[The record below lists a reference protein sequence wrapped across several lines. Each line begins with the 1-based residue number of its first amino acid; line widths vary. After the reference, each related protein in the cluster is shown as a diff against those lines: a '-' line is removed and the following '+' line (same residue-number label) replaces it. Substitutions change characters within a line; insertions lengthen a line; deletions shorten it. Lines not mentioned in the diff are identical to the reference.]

1 MGQAKNRGSKEDR
14 KRLALIR
21 DINYLNKS
29 ITEMIQKD
37 SKEDDT
43 KVLDMRKS
51 LGLVDINTAQ
61 YSFLKTQK
69 EKVEDMTR
77 FRDNLQKQLDDLDKK
92 DVK

>member
-1 MGQAKNRGSKEDR
+1 MGQAKNRGNKEDR

-37 SKEDDT
+37 SKEDDA

-51 LGLVDINTAQ
+51 LGLVNINTAQ

-69 EKVEDMTR
+69 EKIEDMTR

-92 DVK
+92 DIK